1 MIGLPPLVLC
11 LFKSELFNN
20 LIIISVMANKK
31 LIKDVKSI
39 FTQEFVSN
47 LLPTAFY
54 GNSTMIMCRAST
66 NPQSLKA
73 AKAKYDCTEDIN
85 AHILLHNNGVINVED
100 YNDCDDDGYP
110 RIRELNL
117 DKLIYGFTLC
127 MLNSPSSY
135 ASIMEG
141 EDDMY
146 DDLKV
151 IQYALFGKIIYA

>member
-1 MIGLPPLVLC
+1 MIGLLPLVLY

-47 LLPTAFY
+47 LLSTAFY
-54 GNSTMIMCRAST
+54 GNSTMRMCRAST

-85 AHILLHNNGVINVED
+85 AHILLNNGV
-100 YNDCDDDGYP
+100 
-110 RIRELNL
+110 
-117 DKLIYGFTLC
+117 
-127 MLNSPSSY
+127 S
-135 ASIMEG
+135 
-141 EDDMY
+141 
-146 DDLKV
+146 
-151 IQYALFGKIIYA
+151 